1 MERWTASEANQLR
14 ELLGLRP
21 EAFARRLT
29 IHKRTVLRWRDGDT
43 DPAAAIQEDLDNLLS
58 EAARKLAH
66 WLALDQL
73 DQLDQLAKMHRR
85 DLLRLLAA
93 SSNIPVGGIDL
104 WNGLL
109 TQVSTTSLESLEE
122 ITTVLASLY
131 RTSPPHLLLSPVTGH
146 LEKASALLGAA
157 MKPSQRRRLESV
169 VADVSVFV
177 GVLSMHTGKLA
188 QARAHLWTAE
198 KMAQQA
204 GNMALLPLVY
214 AEQALLDYY
223 SQAPTKDNDDPRLR
237 IERLED
243 ADQLARRYAPA
254 IVQMIISTQL
264 AEDKAAAKVIT
275 LGSVAAAKDAYDA
288 DKALERSGL
297 ALAKAQGEGPVGTG
311 FCSSAGVYSG
321 WDQGRLEGFRGAVE
335 LSLGRTS
342 AIDTI
347 TTSLELKTVPSVR
360 AYGLIDLAI
369 ALIGQKRP
377 EEACDR
383 LVEAHAI
390 GLDRGSAVIL
400 HTVFSARTLMPPKWN
415 TLRCVRQLDD
425 RLGLRGQL
433 NRVWWS

>member
-58 EAARKLAH
+58 EAARKLAR
-66 WLALDQL
+66 WLAL

-93 SSNIPVGGIDL
+93 SSSIPVGGIDL

-122 ITTVLASLY
+122 ITTALASLY

-146 LEKASALLGAA
+146 LEKASGLLGAA

-204 GNMALLPLVY
+204 GNMALLPQVY
-214 AEQALLDYY
+214 AQQALLDYY
-223 SQAPTKDNDDPRLR
+223 SQAPTKDNDDPRSR
-237 IERLED
+237 IEHLED

-254 IVQMIISTQL
+254 IVQMAISAWL
-264 AEDKAAAKVIT
+264 ADGK
-275 LGSVAAAKDAYDA
+275 AAAKDAYDA
-288 DKALERSGL
+288 DKALEGSGL
-297 ALAKAQGEGPVGTG
+297 ALVKAQGEGPVGIG
-311 FCSSAGVYSG
+311 FCSSAGAYRA

-347 TTSLELKTVPSVR
+347 TTSLELKTDPRWR
-360 AYGLIDLAI
+360 ANGLVDLAK
-369 ALIGQKRP
+369 ALIAQKRP
-377 EEACDR
+377 EEACDH
-383 LVEAHAI
+383 LVKAHAI
-390 GLDRGSAVIL
+390 GLDQGSAAIL
-400 HTVFSARTLMPPKWN
+400 HHVFGARTLMPPKWN

-425 RLGLRGQL
+425 RLGLHGQL
-433 NRVWWS
+433 TAFGGPDRF